1 MSHQRSN
8 GSDDAP
14 GVRIGVEEEFF
25 LVDGESRAVAP
36 GAARVVAR
44 AREQL
49 GDRVCGEIT
58 TVHVETR
65 TRPVT
70 SMRDLIDDLV
80 EARRVVAGCA
90 VDAGLRLVA
99 AGTPVIQPDGPVP
112 IVEGPRPARGTAMFR
127 GLHDDLAVCALHVHV
142 EMPDREYAVQVSNHL
157 RAHLPLLI
165 ALTANSPY
173 WRGRDTGYAS
183 WRTVMWSRW
192 PVAGPPPRFTSA
204 AHYAQTVE
212 AATAAGATV
221 DSGTLFWDVRPSVTH
236 PTLEI
241 RVADV
246 PVTAEESA
254 LYAALV
260 RALVV
265 RAVASVER
273 GEADHDVPAELLRLA
288 YWRAA
293 RDGLDGD
300 LIDLRTGRLM
310 PATALVT
317 GLVGALQ
324 PVLEQLGDRGL
335 LDRRLRRLLAAGSGA
350 HRQRR
355 AGRRRDRPADAVDY
369 LIAQTVRGTAL
380 DEPVEEG
387 SLP

>member
-1 MSHQRSN
+1 MPHQRIH
-8 GSDDAP
+8 GSLDTS
-14 GVRIGVEEEFF
+14 GTRIGVEEEFF
-25 LVDGESRAVAP
+25 LVDGESRAVVP
-36 GAARVVAR
+36 AAASVVER

-49 GDRVCGEIT
+49 GDRVCGEIS
-58 TVHVETR
+58 TVHLETR

-70 SMRDLIDDLV
+70 SVPVLLGELT
-80 EARRVVAGCA
+80 EARRVVARCA
-90 VDAGLRLVA
+90 VDEGLRLVA
-99 AGTPVIQPDGPVP
+99 SGTPVIQADGPAP

-127 GLHDDLAVCALHVHV
+127 GLHDDLAICALHVHV
-142 EMPDREYAVQVSNHL
+142 EMPDREHAVQVSNHL

-165 ALTANSPY
+165 ALSANSPY

-183 WRTVMWSRW
+183 WRTVIWSRW

-204 AHYAQTVE
+204 AHYEQTV
-212 AATAAGATV
+212 AAVGAAGATV
-221 DSGTLFWDVRPSVTH
+221 DSGTLFWDVRLSATH

-265 RAVASVER
+265 RALAAVEH

-293 RDGLDGD
+293 RDGLDGELLD
-300 LIDLRTGRLM
+300 LSTGQLVPAAAMVTKLVASLR
-310 PATALVT
+310 
-317 GLVGALQ
+317 
-324 PVLEQLGDRGL
+324 PVLEQLGDGEL
-335 LDRRLRRLLAAGSGA
+335 LAGWLRRLLALGSGA
-350 HRQRR
+350 HRQRT
-355 AGRRRDRPADAVDY
+355 AGRRGDRPADVVDY
-369 LIAQTVRGTAL
+369 LIANTVSGTASRA
-380 DEPVEEG
+380 PAEE
-387 SLP
+387 SFLP